1 MRQFHVSKDI
11 VTFLAWPITPG
22 KLVSIYCHPVRM
34 CIEIITLP
42 HFLFSFRMK
51 TMVSSVH
58 YNAAMIILPSVFCKV
73 GVNFSLFQIISNGLL
88 SVKNFVIFTYTIKQ
102 YC

>member
-1 MRQFHVSKDI
+1 
-11 VTFLAWPITPG
+11 
-22 KLVSIYCHPVRM
+22 
-34 CIEIITLP
+34 
-42 HFLFSFRMK
+42 
-51 TMVSSVH
+51 
-58 YNAAMIILPSVFCKV
+58 V